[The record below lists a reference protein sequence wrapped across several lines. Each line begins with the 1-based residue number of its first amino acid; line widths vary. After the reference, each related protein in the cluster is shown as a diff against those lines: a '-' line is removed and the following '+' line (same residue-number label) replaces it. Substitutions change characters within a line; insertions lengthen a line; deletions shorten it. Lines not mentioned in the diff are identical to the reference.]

1 MRKMIREHDAGT
13 QRLIEMSDRRSK
25 LMQLMIKKDFKG
37 FNNELRPQLLQSG
50 AGQLT
55 AEKSGANQSP
65 KPAAGKLL
73 DQKLQ
78 KMKVHASSVSSN
90 LQSSLT
96 HSLA

>member
-13 QRLIEMSDRRSK
+13 QRLIEMTDRRSK
-25 LMQLMIKKDFKG
+25 LMQLMIKKDFKT

-50 AGQLT
+50 VGQLT
-55 AEKSGANQSP
+55 AEKGVANQSP
-65 KPAAGKLL
+65 KPTAGKLL

-78 KMKVHASSVSSN
+78 KMKIHASSVSSN

-96 HSLA
+96 HSLV